1 MQQRREE
8 DVFCYLGKSAII
20 FEYFSISN
28 NIFFLRKTFS
38 LQQIEIRILM
48 MMSKFFGFKFRKY
61 IFSYEWFLG
70 ICFVF

>member
-38 LQQIEIRILM
+38 LQHVRLILM

>member
-38 LQQIEIRILM
+38 LQNVNRNKTFNDDEQFFL
-48 MMSKFFGFKFRKY
+48 MSK
-61 IFSYEWFLG
+61 
-70 ICFVF
+70 V